1 MAKVRTRLEEKG
13 FLSSVAGS
21 EEFERVC
28 EAVKAAHDA
37 DRGLLLIGKCGRG
50 KTRLMKAL
58 FALNY
63 GREARWLYVKD
74 GRHLNWMK
82 DAPGFFMDKNVYLD
96 DIGAE
101 CDMREYG
108 STIDVVGDFIQKY
121 HVNGTGRL
129 FATTNLFPKELNERY
144 GMRTL
149 SRLTEMCVLFEMSG
163 ADKREKIVFAA
174 KAKGGAQ

>member
-1 MAKVRTRLEEKG
+1 METSMADAVGRLTQTTRTQTRPQASLAKVRTRLEEKG

-50 KTRLMKAL
+50 KTHLMKAL
-58 FALNY
+58 YALNY

-82 DAPGFFMDKNVYLD
+82 DAPGFFMDKNQKPYLPYC
-96 DIGAE
+96 I
-101 CDMREYG
+101 
-108 STIDVVGDFIQKY
+108 STNRIY
-121 HVNGTGRL
+121 TR
-129 FATTNLFPKELNERY
+129 
-144 GMRTL
+144 
-149 SRLTEMCVLFEMSG
+149 MSMTM
-163 ADKREKIVFAA
+163 
-174 KAKGGAQ
+174 QQS